1 MADGR
6 RLDPVERT
14 RRTYERIAEAYDERI
29 PDAAAM
35 EPLLTRLTGRLPG
48 SGRVLDL
55 GCGTGRDARWFGDR
69 GYDVVGVDLA
79 AAQLRVAEANAP
91 GASLCR
97 ADVRSLPFRDAWF
110 DGCWCAAVLLHLPR
124 AAVGGALREARR
136 VLSPGAPM
144 FCSVKRGS
152 GSGVTRTYGTD
163 TGRYVV
169 AYEPDE
175 LEGRLVDAGFEMTA
189 LTADERWVEAVVRA

>member
-35 EPLLTRLTGRLPG
+35 EPLLTRLADRLPG
-48 SGRVLDL
+48 PGRVLDL

-69 GYDVVGVDLA
+69 GHDVVGVDLA
-79 AAQLRVAEANAP
+79 AAQLRVAAANAP
-91 GASLCR
+91 GAALCR
-97 ADVRSLPFRDAWF
+97 ADVRSLPFPDACF

-124 AAVGGALREARR
+124 AAVGGALREVRR

-152 GSGVTRTYGTD
+152 GSAVTRAYGTD

-169 AYEPDE
+169 AYEPDD
-175 LEGRLVDAGFEMTA
+175 LAGRLLDAGFEVA
-189 LTADERWVEAVVRA
+189 DLTADERWVEAVVEA